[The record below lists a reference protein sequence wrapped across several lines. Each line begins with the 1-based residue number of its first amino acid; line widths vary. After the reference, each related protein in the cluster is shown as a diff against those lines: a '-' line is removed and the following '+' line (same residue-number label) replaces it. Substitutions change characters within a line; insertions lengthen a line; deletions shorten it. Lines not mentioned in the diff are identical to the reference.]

1 MAAVSITKPPSGDSK
16 DKPSNSDDQLIVPQN
31 NDLQLISI
39 RAKVAR
45 LDALLSQNDNS
56 SEPRHGNPPNS
67 LSDNRLKRMHRI
79 INEIDLFGLCKKT
92 VLFFI
97 VCYPDQNAGVPHRVR
112 ITMNWF
118 LSQAN
123 GAEKPADNVNNEI
136 WSTAQKEYLSDW
148 QNALKDDNSFHKLTV
163 FSLWAVIQG
172 VPIDVAF
179 SGDIDHENAEFA
191 KVFRTNDATL
201 CKLVSSTVK
210 MFVS

>member
-1 MAAVSITKPPSGDSK
+1 
-16 DKPSNSDDQLIVPQN
+16 
-31 NDLQLISI
+31 
-39 RAKVAR
+39 
-45 LDALLSQNDNS
+45 
-56 SEPRHGNPPNS
+56 
-67 LSDNRLKRMHRI
+67 MHRI

-163 FSLWAVIQG
+163 FSYGLLFKACQ
-172 VPIDVAF
+172 
-179 SGDIDHENAEFA
+179 SMLHSL
-191 KVFRTNDATL
+191 ATL
-201 CKLVSSTVK
+201 IMKTQNLQKSFAQMMLHCVSLSVLL
-210 MFVS
+210 